1 MKITGN
7 YNLNFTGNPIVVNGR
22 KLIPA
27 KDYNGTIL
35 KLTKKDKEIIDLLK
49 EEISKLEYE
58 HYTLSKKIMYLR
70 PKSHKKYIYD
80 LELRNIEEQIDS
92 LRSEI
97 IEIKKA
103 RFNKQTNK

>member
-70 PKSHKKYIYD
+70 PKSHKKDFMI
-80 LELRNIEEQIDS
+80 
-92 LRSEI
+92 
-97 IEIKKA
+97 
-103 RFNKQTNK
+103 